1 MEKDGEAGGDM
12 ERDGGKREK
21 GGEITLGTWGMP
33 SKYLLDE

>member
-12 ERDGGKREK
+12 ERDVGEREK
-21 GGEITLGTWGMP
+21 DREITLGTWGMP